1 MFFLAQYK
9 EEACSPRVPGRQH
22 ETEEEKTFRK
32 GANTKK
38 KKKERERERRNK
50 ECALNPLPTPPSSGV
65 KFRGLSEK
73 LSPVKGTSSSIRSLY
88 PI

>member
-38 KKKERERERRNK
+38 KKKKREREREEIKNV
-50 ECALNPLPTPPSSGV
+50 P
-65 KFRGLSEK
+65 
-73 LSPVKGTSSSIRSLY
+73 
-88 PI
+88 

>member
-38 KKKERERERRNK
+38 KKKREREREK
-50 ECALNPLPTPPSSGV
+50 
-65 KFRGLSEK
+65 K
-73 LSPVKGTSSSIRSLY
+73 
-88 PI
+88 